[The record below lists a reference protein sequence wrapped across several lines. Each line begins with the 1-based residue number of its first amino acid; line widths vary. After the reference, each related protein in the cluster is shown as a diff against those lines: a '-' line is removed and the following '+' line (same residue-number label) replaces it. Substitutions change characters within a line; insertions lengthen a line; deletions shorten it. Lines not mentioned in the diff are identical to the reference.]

1 METNQINA
9 NSSKGF
15 YKLNW
20 MQRIGFGTGDLA
32 QNLIFQTVACYLMIY
47 LTTVLK
53 INPAFVG
60 GLILAVRLIDCFWSP
75 IVGRYIDNRNPKL
88 GKYRSYLLYGGI
100 PLTIAA
106 CLLML
111 PQAATWSMSMKIVYA
126 TVSYTVLSMIYSVV
140 NIPYGSIMAS
150 MTRDNDEVLILT
162 STRMV
167 CANIGQIVVQA
178 GFPIG
183 LAMFLHSAIDWKQ
196 ATFMAIGT
204 IPAFIILPSLPILKK
219 WLGKKGLY
227 YTLLS
232 VGLIGFAILFIIGKF
247 FDVEQCNTI
256 IQIAKVM
263 TGVGLLVGSLMW
275 ALVPEVITEAEYRTG
290 NRPAATVNALAG
302 VAFKAGFSIAGWI
315 TPWVMGLIGFN
326 FASEESALP
335 TDPNAWFTVTCIFA
349 LVGFVLLILCF
360 LGSKENITTTPEKPV
375 SFGEMWQEFKANK
388 CLQLVLGIFVVVF
401 LASFISAPV
410 NAYYTKLANYSEIAQ
425 NAILVFTCIIP
436 ACLLIVVGLLVYR
449 YPLTDERLDEINR
462 EIEARSKK

>member
-1 METNQINA
+1 MEQTPKESN
-9 NSSKGF
+9 GF
-15 YKLNW
+15 YKLTW
-20 MQRIGFGTGDLA
+20 LQRIGFGSGDLA
-32 QNLIFQTVACYLMIY
+32 QNLIFQTVATYLMLY

-60 GLILAVRLIDCFWSP
+60 GLILTVRLIDCFWSP
-75 IVGRYIDNRNPKL
+75 VVGKFIDNRNPKL
-88 GKYRSYLLYGGI
+88 GKYRTYLLYGGI

-111 PQAATWSMSMKIVYA
+111 PQAAEWSMGMKMVYA
-126 TVSYTVLSMIYSVV
+126 TISYTVLSMIYSVV

-183 LAMFLHSAIDWKQ
+183 LAMFLHQAVNWDQAI
-196 ATFMAIGT
+196 FMAIGT
-204 IPAFIILPSLPILKK
+204 LPAFIILPSLPILKK
-219 WLGKKGLY
+219 LLGKKGLY

-232 VGLIGFAILFIIGKF
+232 IGFIGFAILFCVGKF
-247 FDVEQCNTI
+247 GDVQESALLVK
-256 IQIAKVM
+256 IAKIM

-275 ALVPEVITEAEYRTG
+275 ALVPEVITDSEYRTG

-315 TPWVMGLIGFN
+315 TPLAMGLIGFDL
-326 FASEESALP
+326 ASEESALP
-335 TDPNAWFTVTCIFA
+335 TDPMAWFTVICIFA
-349 LVGFVLLILCF
+349 LVGFVLLTLCF

-375 SFGEMWQEFKANK
+375 SFGDMFKEFKANK
-388 CLQLVLGIFVVVF
+388 CLQLVLGVFVVVF

-410 NAYYTKLANYSEIAQ
+410 NAYYTELSKYNDTVQ
-425 NAILVFTCIIP
+425 NAILWFTTIIP
-436 ACLLIVVGLLVYR
+436 ALLLIVVALLIKK
-449 YPLTDERLDEINR
+449 YPLTDERLDEMNR
-462 EIEARSKK
+462 EIETRKK

>member
-1 METNQINA
+1 MNHQESN
-9 NSSKGF
+9 GF
-15 YKLNW
+15 YKLSW
-20 MQRIGFGTGDLA
+20 FRRIGFGSGDLA
-32 QNLIFQTVACYLMIY
+32 QNLIFQTVACYLMLY

-53 INPAFVG
+53 INPAFVS
-60 GLILAVRLIDCFWSP
+60 GLILTVRLIDCFWSP
-75 IVGRYIDNRNPKL
+75 VVGRYIDNHNPQL
-88 GKYRSYLLYGGI
+88 GKYRAYLLYGGI
-100 PLTIAA
+100 PLTAAA

-111 PQAATWSMSMKIVYA
+111 PQVATWSMTMRIVYA
-126 TVSYTVLSMIYSVV
+126 SVSYTVLSMIYSVV

-183 LAMFLHSAIDWKQ
+183 LAMCVHTAIDWNQ

-204 IPAFIILPSLPILKK
+204 IPAFVILPSLPMLKK

-227 YTLLS
+227 YSLLS
-232 VGLIGFAILFIIGKF
+232 IGLMGFAILFTIGKF
-247 FDVEQCNTI
+247 FDVEQLNVLV
-256 IQIAKVM
+256 QAAKIM

-315 TPWVMGLIGFN
+315 TPLVIGMIGFN
-326 FASEESALP
+326 FANEESALP
-335 TDPNAWFTVTCIFA
+335 IVPSAWFMVTCIFA
-349 LVGFVLLILCF
+349 VIGFVLLMFCF
-360 LGSKENITTTPEKPV
+360 MGSRENITTTPEKPV

-388 CLQLVLGIFVVVF
+388 CLQLVLTIFVVVF

-410 NAYYTKLANYSEIAQ
+410 NAYYPKLNEYASTAQ
-425 NAILVFTCIIP
+425 NAILLFTCVIP
-436 ACLLIVVGLLVYR
+436 AILLVVVGYLVYQ

-462 EIEARSKK
+462 EIEARHHN

>member
-1 METNQINA
+1 MSNKPNGA
-9 NSSKGF
+9 NGF
-15 YKLNW
+15 YKLSW

-32 QNLIFQTVACYLMIY
+32 QNLIFQTVACYLMLY

-53 INPAFVG
+53 INPAVVS
-60 GLILAVRLIDCFWSP
+60 GLILGVRLLDCFWSP
-75 IVGRYIDNRNPKL
+75 VVGRYIDNHNPKL
-88 GKYRSYLLYGGI
+88 GKYRAYLLYGGL
-100 PLTIAA
+100 PLTAAA

-111 PQAATWSMSMKIVYA
+111 PTVATWSMGLRLVYA
-126 TVSYTVLSMIYSVV
+126 TASYTLLSMIYSVV

-183 LAMFLHSAIDWKQ
+183 LAMCVHSAIDWNQ

-219 WLGKKGLY
+219 WFGKKGLY
-227 YTLLS
+227 YLLLS
-232 VGLIGFAILFIIGKF
+232 IGFVGFAALFVIGKF
-247 FDVEQCNTI
+247 FDVQSSNTLV
-256 IQIAKVM
+256 QVAKVM

-315 TPWVMGLIGFN
+315 TPLVMGLIGFN
-326 FASEESALP
+326 LASEESALP
-335 TDPNAWFTVTCIFA
+335 TEPRAWFTVTCVFA
-349 LVGFVLLILCF
+349 LVGLVLLILCF
-360 LGSKENITTTPEKPV
+360 LGSKENITTTPDKPV
-375 SFGEMWQEFKANK
+375 SFGEMWREFKANK

-410 NAYYTKLANYSEIAQ
+410 NAYYPKLNEYSTTAQ
-425 NAILVFTCIIP
+425 NAILWFTTIIP
-436 ACLLIVVGLLVYR
+436 ALLLVIVGYLIYK
-449 YPLTDERLDEINR
+449 YPLTDERLDEINK
-462 EIEARSKK
+462 EIEARHHNA

>member
-1 METNQINA
+1 MNNNYQPEVN
-9 NSSKGF
+9 GF

-20 MQRIGFGTGDLA
+20 AQRIGFGSGDLA
-32 QNLIFQTVACYLMIY
+32 QNLIFQTVATYLMLY

-60 GLILAVRLIDCFWSP
+60 GLILTVRLIDCFWSP
-75 IVGRYIDNRNPKL
+75 VVGKFIDNRNPKL
-88 GKYRSYLLYGGI
+88 GKYRAYLLYGGI
-100 PLTIAA
+100 PLTVAA

-111 PQAATWSMSMKIVYA
+111 PQAATWSMTMKMIYA

-183 LAMFLHSAIDWKQ
+183 LAMFLHQAVNWDQAI
-196 ATFMAIGT
+196 FMAIGT
-204 IPAFIILPSLPILKK
+204 LPAFIILPSLPFLKK
-219 WLGKKGLY
+219 ILGKKGLY

-232 VGLIGFAILFIIGKF
+232 IGFIGFAILFFIGKF
-247 FDVEQCNTI
+247 GDVQESATI
-256 IQIAKVM
+256 VKVAKIM

-275 ALVPEVITEAEYRTG
+275 ALVPEVITDSEYRTG

-315 TPWVMGLIGFN
+315 TPLAMGLIGFDL
-326 FASEESALP
+326 ASEESALP
-335 TDPNAWFTVTCIFA
+335 TDPMAWFTVICIFA
-349 LVGFVLLILCF
+349 IVGFVLLTLCF

-388 CLQLVLGIFVVVF
+388 CLQLVLGVFVVVF

-410 NAYYTKLANYSEIAQ
+410 NAYYTELAKYSVTVQ
-425 NAILVFTCIIP
+425 NAILWFTTIIP
-436 ACLLIVVGLLVYR
+436 ALLLIVVAILIKK
-449 YPLTDERLDEINR
+449 YPLTDERLDEMNR
-462 EIEARSKK
+462 EIEARAKK

>member
-1 METNQINA
+1 MNHQESN
-9 NSSKGF
+9 GF
-15 YKLNW
+15 YKLSW
-20 MQRIGFGTGDLA
+20 FRRIGFGSGDLA
-32 QNLIFQTVACYLMIY
+32 QNLIFQTVACYLMLY

-53 INPAFVG
+53 INPAFVS
-60 GLILAVRLIDCFWSP
+60 GLILTVRLIDCFWSP
-75 IVGRYIDNRNPKL
+75 VVGRYIDNHNPQL
-88 GKYRSYLLYGGI
+88 GKYRAYLLYGGI
-100 PLTIAA
+100 PLTAAA

-111 PQAATWSMSMKIVYA
+111 PQVATWSMTMRIVYA
-126 TVSYTVLSMIYSVV
+126 SVSYTVLSMIYSVV

-183 LAMFLHSAIDWKQ
+183 LAMCVHTAIDWNQ

-204 IPAFIILPSLPILKK
+204 IPAFVILPSLPMLKK

-227 YTLLS
+227 YSLLS
-232 VGLIGFAILFIIGKF
+232 IGLMGFAILFTIGKF
-247 FDVEQCNTI
+247 FDVEQLNVLVQT
-256 IQIAKVM
+256 AKIM

-315 TPWVMGLIGFN
+315 TPLVMGMIGFN
-326 FASEESALP
+326 FANEESALP
-335 TDPNAWFTVTCIFA
+335 IAPSAWFTVTCIFA
-349 LVGFVLLILCF
+349 VIGFVLLMFCF
-360 LGSKENITTTPEKPV
+360 MGSRENITTTPEKPV

-388 CLQLVLGIFVVVF
+388 CLQLVLTIFVVVF

-410 NAYYTKLANYSEIAQ
+410 NAYYPKLNEYAATAQ
-425 NAILVFTCIIP
+425 NAILLFTCIIP
-436 ACLLIVVGLLVYR
+436 AILLVVVGYLVYQ

-462 EIEARSKK
+462 EIEARHHN

>member
-1 METNQINA
+1 MEQKPQESN
-9 NSSKGF
+9 GF
-15 YKLNW
+15 YKLSW
-20 MQRIGFGTGDLA
+20 LQRIGFGSGDLA
-32 QNLIFQTVACYLMIY
+32 QNLIFQTVATYLMLY

-60 GLILAVRLIDCFWSP
+60 GLILTVRLIDCFWSP
-75 IVGRYIDNRNPKL
+75 VVGKFIDNRNPKL
-88 GKYRSYLLYGGI
+88 GKYRTYLLYGGI

-111 PQAATWSMSMKIVYA
+111 PQAAEWSVGAKMVYA
-126 TVSYTVLSMIYSVV
+126 TLSYTILSMIYSVV

-183 LAMFLHSAIDWKQ
+183 LAMFLHQAINWDQ
-196 ATFMAIGT
+196 AVFMAIGT

-219 WLGKKGLY
+219 LLGKKGLY

-232 VGLIGFAILFIIGKF
+232 IGFIGFAILFCVGKF
-247 FDVEQCNTI
+247 GDVQESAMVVK
-256 IQIAKVM
+256 IAKIM

-275 ALVPEVITEAEYRTG
+275 ALVPEVITDSEYRTG

-315 TPWVMGLIGFN
+315 TPLVMGLIGFDL
-326 FASEESALP
+326 ASEEAALP
-335 TDPNAWFTVTCIFA
+335 TDPMAWFTVICVFA
-349 LVGFVLLILCF
+349 IVGFVLLTLCF
-360 LGSKENITTTPEKPV
+360 LGSKENIATTPEKPV
-375 SFGEMWQEFKANK
+375 SFGDMFKEFKANK
-388 CLQLVLGIFVVVF
+388 CLQLVLGVFVVVF

-410 NAYYTKLANYSEIAQ
+410 NAYYTELAKYNETVQ
-425 NAILVFTCIIP
+425 NAILWFTCIIP
-436 ACLLIVVGLLVYR
+436 ALLLVVVALLIKK
-449 YPLTDERLDEINR
+449 YPLTDERLDEMNR
-462 EIEARSKK
+462 EIEARHKA

>member
-1 METNQINA
+1 MSTSNET
-9 NSSKGF
+9 KGF
-15 YKLNW
+15 YTLSW
-20 MQRIGFGTGDLA
+20 LQRIGSGSGDLA
-32 QNLIFQTVACYLMIY
+32 QNLIFQTVACYLMLY

-53 INPAFVG
+53 INPAFVS
-60 GLILAVRLIDCFWSP
+60 GLILSVRLIDCFWSP
-75 IVGRYIDNRNPKL
+75 VVGRYIDNRNPKL
-88 GKYRSYLLYGGI
+88 GKYRAYLLYGGI
-100 PLTIAA
+100 PLTVAA

-111 PQAATWSMSMKIVYA
+111 PQAATWSPSVKLIYA

-150 MTRDNDEVLILT
+150 MTRDNDEVLKLT

-183 LAMFLHSAIDWKQ
+183 LAMVAHTMIDWNQ
-196 ATFMAIGT
+196 ALFMAIGT
-204 IPAFIILPSLPILKK
+204 IPAFVILPSLPMLKS

-227 YTLLS
+227 YLL
-232 VGLIGFAILFIIGKF
+232 LTIGFVGFVILFTIGKF
-247 FDVEQCNTI
+247 FDVAELNTLV
-256 IQIAKVM
+256 QTAKVM

-315 TPWVMGLIGFN
+315 TPLVMGMIGFDL
-326 FASEESALP
+326 ASEESALP
-335 TDPNAWFTVTCIFA
+335 VDPTAWFTVTCVFA
-349 LVGFVLLILCF
+349 IVGFVLLLYCF
-360 LGSKENITTTPEKPV
+360 TGCKERIATTPEKPV
-375 SFGEMWQEFKANK
+375 TYGEMFAEFKANK
-388 CLQLVLGIFVVVF
+388 CLQLVLSIFVTVF

-410 NAYYTKLANYSEIAQ
+410 NAYYTHLAEYSVTAQ

-436 ACLLIVVGLLVYR
+436 AVLLIIVGGLIYK
-449 YPLTDERLDEINR
+449 YPLTDERLDEINK
-462 EIEARSKK
+462 EIEARG

>member
-1 METNQINA
+1 MSTSNET
-9 NSSKGF
+9 KGF
-15 YKLNW
+15 YKLSW
-20 MQRIGFGTGDLA
+20 LQRIGYGSGDLA
-32 QNLIFQTVACYLMIY
+32 QNLIFQTVACYLMLY

-53 INPAFVG
+53 INPAFVS
-60 GLILAVRLIDCFWSP
+60 GLILSVRLIDCFWSP
-75 IVGRYIDNRNPKL
+75 VVGRYIDNRNPKL
-88 GKYRSYLLYGGI
+88 GKYRAYLLYGGI
-100 PLTIAA
+100 PLTVAA

-111 PQAATWSMSMKIVYA
+111 PQAATWSPSVKLIYA

-150 MTRDNDEVLILT
+150 MTRDNDEVLKLT

-183 LAMFLHSAIDWKQ
+183 LAMVAHTMIDWNQ
-196 ATFMAIGT
+196 ALFMAIGT
-204 IPAFIILPSLPILKK
+204 IPAFVILPSLPMLKS

-227 YTLLS
+227 YLL
-232 VGLIGFAILFIIGKF
+232 LTIGFVGFVILFTIGKF
-247 FDVEQCNTI
+247 FDVAELNTLV
-256 IQIAKVM
+256 QTAKVM

-315 TPWVMGLIGFN
+315 TPLVMGMIGFDL
-326 FASEESALP
+326 ASEESALP
-335 TDPNAWFTVTCIFA
+335 VDPTAWFTVTCVFA
-349 LVGFVLLILCF
+349 IVGFVLLLYCF
-360 LGSKENITTTPEKPV
+360 TGCKERIATTPETPV
-375 SFGEMWQEFKANK
+375 TYGEMFAEFKANK
-388 CLQLVLGIFVVVF
+388 CLQLVLSIFVTVF

-410 NAYYTKLANYSEIAQ
+410 NAYYTHLAEYSVTAQ

-436 ACLLIVVGLLVYR
+436 AVLLIIVGGLIYK
-449 YPLTDERLDEINR
+449 YPLTDERLDEINK
-462 EIEARSKK
+462 EIEARG